1 MLKGADTMSSIL
13 KEHPLI
19 IYMALIL
26 PALLLGAAILLGANL
41 FLIMVI
47 LVWIGISFI
56 ILVLPVTTDSGSS
69 Q

>member
-1 MLKGADTMSSIL
+1 VLKGADTMSSVL

-19 IYMALIL
+19 IYMSLIL
-26 PALLLGAAILLGANL
+26 PALLLGATILLDASL

>member
-1 MLKGADTMSSIL
+1 MSSVL

-19 IYMALIL
+19 IYMSLIL
-26 PALLLGAAILLGANL
+26 PALLLGATILLDASL

>member
-1 MLKGADTMSSIL
+1 MLKGADTMSSVL

-19 IYMALIL
+19 IYMSLIL
-26 PALLLGAAILLGANL
+26 PALLLGAVILLGASL

-69 Q
+69 H

>member
-1 MLKGADTMSSIL
+1 MSSIL

-19 IYMALIL
+19 IYLALIL
-26 PALLLGAAILLGANL
+26 PALLLGAAMLIGASL
-41 FLIMVI
+41 FFIMII
-47 LVWIGISFI
+47 LVWIGASFI

>member
-1 MLKGADTMSSIL
+1 MLKGADTMSSVL

-19 IYMALIL
+19 IYMSLIL
-26 PALLLGAAILLGANL
+26 PALLLGATILLEASL

>member
-1 MLKGADTMSSIL
+1 MSSVL

-19 IYMALIL
+19 IYISLIL
-26 PALLLGAAILLGANL
+26 PALLLGASVLLEASL

>member
-1 MLKGADTMSSIL
+1 MLKGADTMSSVL

-19 IYMALIL
+19 IYMSLIL
-26 PALLLGAAILLGANL
+26 PALLLGATILLDASL

>member
-1 MLKGADTMSSIL
+1 MLKGADTMSSVL

-19 IYMALIL
+19 IYMSLIL
-26 PALLLGAAILLGANL
+26 PALLLGAAIILEASL
-41 FLIMVI
+41 FLIMII